1 MSDYDH
7 DQDLY
12 GDDERFYE
20 ETVYNEEYY
29 IEQERGL
36 IRQSNLDL
44 ELEEL
49 EERHIREICEEGL
62 PRPVLIKPGE
72 SDSEAVKESPLEVE
86 FGVIAFSRNAVS
98 PLAHDLA
105 LPDGPRAPNDDGDFR
120 YGSPSVRLSGLS
132 ARDQELA
139 SSSVPPVS
147 RSTFAAP
154 HTFTRETHSRM

>member
-49 EERHIREICEEGL
+49 EERHIREMREEGL
-62 PRPVLIKPGE
+62 LRPVLIKPGGSE
-72 SDSEAVKESPLEVE
+72 SDAEEGSPL
-86 FGVIAFSRNAVS
+86 
-98 PLAHDLA
+98 
-105 LPDGPRAPNDDGDFR
+105 
-120 YGSPSVRLSGLS
+120 
-132 ARDQELA
+132 DQ
-139 SSSVPPVS
+139 PK
-147 RSTFAAP
+147 
-154 HTFTRETHSRM
+154 